1 MLVLNRIV
9 CNLYCVSELFLI
21 KFWYLSKLRRNSFV
35 LKMLFWSIGGKY
47 SIRRWRQMFRLTAKN
62 FFCGMVHSGES
73 TVLWSECVR
82 SRILIPGVSGTE
94 ILFTQHS
101 SYEKKSNI
109 YKQKEIWLWHL
120 NNRRL
125 TKSFYGNSV
134 ISIELLSFE
143 FHKDTLPI
151 EKIFELEIYCFEFL
165 IQSLITRSITCNTH
179 SKIEEE
185 I

>member
-1 MLVLNRIV
+1 M
-9 CNLYCVSELFLI
+9 F
-21 KFWYLSKLRRNSFV
+21 
-35 LKMLFWSIGGKY
+35 FWSIGGKY

-73 TVLWSECVR
+73 TVLWSECLR

-143 FHKDTLPI
+143 FRKDTLH
-151 EKIFELEIYCFEFL
+151 CFEFL

>member
-1 MLVLNRIV
+1 
-9 CNLYCVSELFLI
+9 
-21 KFWYLSKLRRNSFV
+21 
-35 LKMLFWSIGGKY
+35 MLFWSIGGKY

-73 TVLWSECVR
+73 TVLWSECLR

-134 ISIELLSFE
+134 ISFELLSFIPQGHSSILTYHGE
-143 FHKDTLPI
+143 NLRI
-151 EKIFELEIYCFEFL
+151 R
-165 IQSLITRSITCNTH
+165 TRVSRNLVWVSH
-179 SKIEEE
+179 WY
-185 I
+185 